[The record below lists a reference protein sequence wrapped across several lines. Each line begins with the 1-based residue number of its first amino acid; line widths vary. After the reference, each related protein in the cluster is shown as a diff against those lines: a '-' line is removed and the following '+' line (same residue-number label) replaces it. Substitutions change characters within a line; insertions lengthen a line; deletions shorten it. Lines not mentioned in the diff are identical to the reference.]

1 MSVSVAVTGAT
12 GEMGRAVLAAASTRH
27 DVSVAFAVNR
37 DPAEGAS
44 VEGVP
49 VEPTREFDRLLA
61 ERDPDALV
69 DFTGPAS
76 SQNYVAVAAEA
87 GVASVVGTTGFD
99 ESGERALR
107 ELAEYAP
114 VLKAA
119 NFGRGV
125 QALLSAVESA
135 VADLP
140 GYDAEVTETH
150 HNRKR
155 DAPSGTANAILE
167 TIEETREAS
176 GESGEESDQRVHGG
190 ERVHGREGEA
200 PREPG
205 EIGVHARRAG
215 TVTGEHEVLLANNH
229 EELRLTHRAEDRGVF
244 AEGALDAAVWLAGRE
259 PGWYDFADVVEGGNE
274 TGDDVTDR
282 GATDRGDDR

>member
-12 GEMGRAVLAAASTRH
+12 GEMGRAVLDAASAR
-27 DVSVAFAVNR
+27 DEVSVAFAVNR
-37 DPAEGAS
+37 DPAPDEES
-44 VEGVP
+44 VGVA
-49 VEPTREFDRLLA
+49 VEPAREFDRLLA
-61 ERDPDALV
+61 DRDPDVLV

-76 SQNYVAVAAEA
+76 SQNYVAVATEA

-99 ESGERALR
+99 ESGEQALR
-107 ELAEYAP
+107 DLAEYAP

-125 QALLSAVESA
+125 HALLSAVESA

-140 GYDAEVTETH
+140 GYDVEVTETH

-155 DAPSGTANAILE
+155 DAPSGTANTILE
-167 TIEETREAS
+167 TIEDAREANGGS
-176 GESGEESDQRVHGG
+176 AEESG
-190 ERVHGREGEA
+190 ERVHGREGDALREA
-200 PREPG
+200 G

-215 TVTGEHEVLLANNH
+215 TITGEHEVLLANNH
-229 EELRLTHRAEDRGVF
+229 EELRLTHRAGNRGVF

-259 PGWYDFADVVEGGNE
+259 PGWYDFADVVAGADGADA
-274 TGDDVTDR
+274 GDDA

>member
-1 MSVSVAVTGAT
+1 MSVAVAVTGAT
-12 GEMGRAVLAAASTRH
+12 GQMGRAVLDAASARK

-37 DPAEGAS
+37 DPADEESVGEVS
-44 VEGVP
+44 VEP
-49 VEPTREFDRLLA
+49 AREFDRLVA
-61 ERDPDALV
+61 ERDPDVIV

-99 ESGERALR
+99 DEGEAALR

-114 VLKAA
+114 VLKAS

-140 GYDAEVTETH
+140 GYDVEVTETH

-155 DAPSGTANAILE
+155 DAPSGTAKTILE
-167 TIEETREAS
+167 RIEETREAQSASDPS
-176 GESGEESDQRVHGG
+176 GEGTEPRTQ
-190 ERVHGREGEA
+190 RVHGREGEA
-200 PREPG
+200 PREAG
-205 EIGVHARRAG
+205 DIGVHARRAG
-215 TVTGEHEVLLANNH
+215 TITGEHEVLLAGNH
-229 EELRLTHRAEDRGVF
+229 EEVRLTHRAEDRGVF
-244 AEGALDAAVWLAGRE
+244 AEGALDAAVWLAERE
-259 PGWYDFADVVEGGNE
+259 PGWYDFADVVEG
-274 TGDDVTDR
+274 D
-282 GATDRGDDR
+282 A